1 MDWFDS
7 WALSLA
13 TFIPMVGMA
22 VVLAIPKA
30 KEALIKQVT
39 LLTTALTLAI
49 GVIILFRFDYD
60 AADEK
65 VVEVVLLDQNMFDPA
80 EQADA
85 FNRALRRCVLP
96 VVDHPCDHQACHRDE
111 QGDAG

>member
-22 VVLAIPKA
+22 VVLAIPRA
-30 KEALIKQVT
+30 KEGLIKQAT
-39 LLTTALTLAI
+39 LLTTAVTLAI

-60 AADEK
+60 AAEK
-65 VVEVVLLDQNMFDPA
+65 LQFSVDKSWIEVISSRYTWGSTA
-80 EQADA
+80 S
-85 FNRALRRCVLP
+85 RCR
-96 VVDHPCDHQACHRDE
+96 C
-111 QGDAG
+111 